1 MCNRNFTL
9 VEHKWPAAAAA
20 AVEPS
25 STPLAMVRQQRQGA
39 DIEKYTVH
47 HISFFYTNQLYR
59 KNHTGTKFFP

>member
-9 VEHKWPAAAAA
+9 MEHKWPAAAGA

-25 STPLAMVRQQRQGA
+25 STPLAMVRQQRQVA
-39 DIEKYTVH
+39 DIEKHTVH

-59 KNHTGTKFFP
+59 KNHTGTSFFP